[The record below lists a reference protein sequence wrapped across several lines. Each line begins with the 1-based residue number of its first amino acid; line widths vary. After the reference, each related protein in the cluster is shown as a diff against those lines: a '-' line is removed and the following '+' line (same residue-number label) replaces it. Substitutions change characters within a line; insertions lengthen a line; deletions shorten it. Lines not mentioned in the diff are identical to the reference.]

1 MVQSALH
8 IRNLTN
14 LKGLNMTTFQQ
25 GYYQANC
32 INGITF
38 IGNELDDSAV
48 EVNTPRFF
56 ADYLDSLDQ
65 DEKITTF
72 FDQSSKSIFDELNKK
87 YGVKI

>member
-1 MVQSALH
+1 
-8 IRNLTN
+8 
-14 LKGLNMTTFQQ
+14 MTTFQH

-32 INGITF
+32 NNGITF
-38 IGNELDDSAV
+38 IGNKPDDSTT
-48 EVNTPRFF
+48 EVSTPSFF

>member
-1 MVQSALH
+1 
-8 IRNLTN
+8 
-14 LKGLNMTTFQQ
+14 MTTFQP

-38 IGNELDDSAV
+38 VGASIDDSAV
-48 EVNTPRFF
+48 DVSTPSFF

-65 DEKITTF
+65 DETITAF
-72 FDQSSKSIFDELNKK
+72 FDQSSKSIFDELNEK